1 MAINKPEIPSVELP
15 EDWGGIQTPYTEQQ
29 TQEGYPEAVP
39 TVVDG
44 GNLNFEKRGIFQNLK
59 YLRTLCDFLR
69 DLPVGKTIMANT
81 NNQLEYSTMLPD
93 QLGNEHKYLS
103 TDGSSAKWADI
114 GVEPYLEGRF
124 KIVNELPINPEV
136 GTFYYVIG

>member
-1 MAINKPEIPSVELP
+1 MAINKPKIPSIELP

-69 DLPVGKTIMANT
+69 NLPVGKTIIANT
-81 NNQLEYSTMLPD
+81 NNQLEYGVTLPD
-93 QLGNEHKYLS
+93 QLGNEGKYLTTNGNEAS
-103 TDGSSAKWADI
+103 WTGVDI
-114 GVEPYLEGRF
+114 DTPVNERF
-124 KIVNELPINPEV
+124 KVVTELPINPEPNI
-136 GTFYYVIG
+136 FYYVVK